1 MTGPAACTGPAT
13 ALYGLDI
20 ETDTRTD
27 GLDPS
32 VAAVTAVAVAS
43 ADGPV
48 VFTGAEHRILA
59 GFAGWLS
66 DPAVLPG
73 VVVTWNGAAF
83 DLPFLASRAA
93 HNGISLALRL
103 APDPAFPLKYPPA
116 VGWPHAVRA
125 TVGPHGHCDLMPL
138 WRPWAAEHGI
148 PAGLKAVA
156 AAVGIEMIEVD
167 RTRIHAL
174 TAGELADYV
183 ASDAVGTLALARRSG
198 PLPVDCVP
206 PSAW

>member
-1 MTGPAACTGPAT
+1 MTGPSSTGPAT

-20 ETDTRTD
+20 ETDTSVN

-48 VFTGAEHRILA
+48 VFTGAEHRVLA
-59 GFAGWLS
+59 DLAKWLS
-66 DPAVLPG
+66 DPSVLPG
-73 VVVTWNGAAF
+73 VVVTWNGSAF

-93 HNGISLALRL
+93 HNGISLALQLR
-103 APDPAFPLKYPPA
+103 PDPAFPLKYPPA

-125 TVGPHGHCDLMPL
+125 TIGPHGHCDLMPL
-138 WRPWAAEHGI
+138 WRPWAAEHNI
-148 PAGLKAVA
+148 SAGLKAVA

-198 PLPVDCVP
+198 PLPVDSVP
-206 PSAW
+206 SSAW

>member
-1 MTGPAACTGPAT
+1 MTDPAVTGPAT
-13 ALYGLDI
+13 ALYSLDI
-20 ETDTRTD
+20 ETDTAVN

-43 ADGPV
+43 AAGPT

-59 GFAGWLS
+59 DLAAWLT
-66 DPAVLPG
+66 DPELTPG
-73 VVVTWNGAAF
+73 VVVTWNGSAF

-93 HNGISLALRL
+93 VTGAGLPLRL
-103 APDPAFPLKYPPA
+103 RPDPEFPLKYPPA

-125 TVGPHGHCDLMPL
+125 TIGPHGHCDLMPL
-138 WRPWAAEHGI
+138 WRPWAEQRGV
-148 PAGLKAVA
+148 PAGLKTVA
-156 AAVGIEMIEVD
+156 AAVGIPMIEVD

-174 TAGELADYV
+174 TAAELTAYA

-198 PLPVDCVP
+198 PLPLDRVTA
-206 PSAW
+206 SAW